1 MNDICSQDTAQHI
14 PENHAPE
21 HSVLNAIFP
30 AQYVS
35 LDKLRGFVAREA
47 EACGFDAKAVYQIQL
62 AVDEAFTNIIEHAYG
77 GECQEDIGCTCQSGD
92 ECLTIT
98 LQDCGQ
104 AFNPKEVAE
113 PDLESNIVNR
123 KVGGLGLYLIKQL
136 MDEVYFTLIPKPGQ
150 AGKCNVLT
158 MVKRKE
164 KPA

>member
-1 MNDICSQDTAQHI
+1 MNDIFSQDTVQHI
-14 PENHAPE
+14 PENHTPE
-21 HSVLNAIFP
+21 HPVLTAIFP
-30 AQYVS
+30 AQYDS
-35 LDKLRGFVAREA
+35 LDKLRDFVAREA
-47 EACGFDAKAVYQIQL
+47 EAFGFGAKAVYQVQL

-77 GECQEDIGCTCQSGD
+77 GECQEDIGCTCQIGD

-104 AFNPKEVAE
+104 AFDPKEVAD
-113 PDLESNIVNR
+113 PDLVSNIENR
-123 KVGGLGLYLIKQL
+123 KAGGLGLYLIKQL

-158 MVKRKE
+158 MVKQKK